1 MAWCLGQR
9 NQEGRSPLIVQIGN
23 GIIRESHVYSE
34 WHYVDFVDVD
44 THGMCI
50 TTFLFRRPVII
61 EQASFR
67 PPHQI
72 MTWVGLERYGYLEE
86 AQRLAYRFLY
96 MYVNCSAQLFD
107 NVLTNMASRM
117 TTAFVDF
124 NGVVPEKVSKILQ
137 ISLDAAHDSYCAV

>member
-1 MAWCLGQR
+1 M
-9 NQEGRSPLIVQIGN
+9 
-23 GIIRESHVYSE
+23 
-34 WHYVDFVDVD
+34 
-44 THGMCI
+44 
-50 TTFLFRRPVII
+50 II

-137 ISLDAAHDSYCAV
+137 ISLDAAHDSYYAV